1 MGASIPFAYCSCY
14 RFIYL
19 VISSAVFYFSSCS
32 DKVIFFVR
40 DVFWG
45 QVIIS
50 PQIFLRTIKIYS
62 KSTTTLLESFQEKRY
77 FFSNVKWNLLLQY
90 KFYKI
95 NKDANLY
102 YKTYFSIW
110 KFDLIYFF
118 VSFEMRYNV
127 LGGYVFTD
135 SGT

>member
-14 RFIYL
+14 RFIYI

-32 DKVIFFVR
+32 DKVIFFIR

-77 FFSNVKWNLLLQY
+77 FFLMSNETFFCNINFTKLTKMLISTTKHNFRFENL
-90 KFYKI
+90 
-95 NKDANLY
+95 
-102 YKTYFSIW
+102 T
-110 KFDLIYFF
+110 
-118 VSFEMRYNV
+118 
-127 LGGYVFTD
+127 
-135 SGT
+135 